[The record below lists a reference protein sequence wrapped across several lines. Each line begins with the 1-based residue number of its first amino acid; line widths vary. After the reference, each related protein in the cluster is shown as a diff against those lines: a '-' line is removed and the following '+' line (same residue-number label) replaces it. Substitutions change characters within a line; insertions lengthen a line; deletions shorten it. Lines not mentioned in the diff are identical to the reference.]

1 MRVLVVE
8 DDVMIGDAIEGALR
22 DANYGVD
29 WVRDGKMALASIET
43 QVYDVV
49 LLDLGLPR
57 KDGLEVLRV
66 VRESGNLVPLVVI
79 TARDS
84 VEDRIRGLDSGADDY
99 VLKPFEMSEVLARM
113 RAVVRRRGGQAA
125 PLMSNGMLSLDP
137 ATHEVTANGQTTR
150 LSGREFSLLQA
161 LMIRPGAILARAE
174 LEDRIYGWNEEVESN
189 AVEFLIYSLRKKLG
203 SDAIKNVRG
212 VGWMVQKES

>member
-49 LLDLGLPR
+49 LLYLGLPR

-66 VRESGNLVPLVVI
+66 VRESGNLVPL
-79 TARDS
+79 S
-84 VEDRIRGLDSGADDY
+84 
-99 VLKPFEMSEVLARM
+99 
-113 RAVVRRRGGQAA
+113 
-125 PLMSNGMLSLDP
+125 
-137 ATHEVTANGQTTR
+137 
-150 LSGREFSLLQA
+150 
-161 LMIRPGAILARAE
+161 
-174 LEDRIYGWNEEVESN
+174 
-189 AVEFLIYSLRKKLG
+189 
-203 SDAIKNVRG
+203 
-212 VGWMVQKES
+212 